1 MVVFRREGL
10 RMVPWYL
17 LACLLGIFVGLLV
30 ATFLIELL
38 PIRSWS
44 LGKALFLIVLGFL
57 VFPASKITLSLMGW
71 VRDFRTS
78 FMTIHR
84 LGVRLRIPGTTE
96 TSLGWPDVTGV
107 RYEKRWMTLGTFL
120 KFRCRLD
127 TYTISTTTTSVTF
140 SLIDIPAPKRAAREI
155 ASRIGSEIIS
165 APVR

>member
-1 MVVFRREGL
+1 
-10 RMVPWYL
+10 MVPWYL
-17 LACLLGIFVGLLV
+17 LACLLWGFIGLLV
-30 ATFLIELL
+30 ATFLLELL
-38 PIRSWS
+38 PIQSWS
-44 LGKALFLIVLGFL
+44 LGKAVLLVAVGFL
-57 VFPASKITLSLMGW
+57 VFPASKIALSLMTW

-78 FMTIHR
+78 FMTIDS

-96 TSLGWPDVTGV
+96 TSLVWPEVTGV

-127 TYTISTTTTSVTF
+127 TYTISTTSVPVTF